1 MYVVCIYVV
10 YVDSVV
16 HHVRSACLRSDVRG
30 VHVYHLVHV
39 VDVVACRSRC
49 TCLPSRAC
57 RRCVACRGDV
67 HAYHHVHVVLV
78 ACQVSRASRRGSSGL
93 RYLHMLAALHLFIY
107 LRHAVQRRI
116 YLVSAHACSVASTVS
131 TSCCAATYLPIMY
144 LLTGVSHVAHLW

>member
-1 MYVVCIYVV
+1 MCKHVVQAVAGIYIMYVVHVYVV

-16 HHVRSACLRSDVRG
+16 HHVRSACLRSDVR
-30 VHVYHLVHV
+30 
-39 VDVVACRSRC
+39 RC

>member
-1 MYVVCIYVV
+1 MCKHVVQAVAGIYIMYVVCVYVV

-16 HHVRSACLRSDVRG
+16 HHVRSACLRSDVR
-30 VHVYHLVHV
+30 
-39 VDVVACRSRC
+39 RC